1 MLVARR
7 LRDDPTVT
15 AFVPP
20 MDLSSRLRRLLRR
33 REITRSFTP
42 YRMSRPEG
50 NDRFSHHRSEHG
62 DSLLRQLPPCDV
74 INLHWIATFVDYQ
87 AFFPEVIRHT
97 PVVWRLPDMN
107 PFTGGCH
114 YDDGCGRFA
123 ERCGA
128 CPQLGSTDP
137 EDLSASIWRRKQA
150 IYGRIVPG
158 GVHIVATSRWMADQV
173 EGSVLLH
180 GFPVTIIPNGVDT
193 EDFSPRD
200 QRFARNLF
208 DIPQE
213 AKVVLFAATS
223 LDNRRK
229 GFELLVQALAR
240 IRDVPKL
247 LLVSVGRGKA
257 LIDGRIPH
265 VHLGHME
272 NDRSLSLAYSA
283 ADVFAIPSR
292 QEAFGLTA
300 LESLACG
307 TPVVGFAAGG
317 VPDMVRPGITGLL
330 APVHDVKALASAIVQ
345 VLQDPEARAEMA
357 ANCRRI
363 AVQEYA
369 LETQAQRYRALYEMV
384 LANHSRS
391 RTVR

>member
-20 MDLSSRLRRLLRR
+20 MDLSSRLHRLLRR
-33 REITRSFTP
+33 RKIARGFIP
-42 YRMSRPEG
+42 YRRSRPTG
-50 NDRFSHHRSEHG
+50 YDRFSDDRSEHG
-62 DSLLRQLPPCDV
+62 HSLLKQLHPCDV
-74 INLHWIATFVDYQ
+74 INLHWIGDFVDYQ
-87 AFFPEVIRHT
+87 AFFP
-97 PVVWRLPDMN
+97 VVTRRTTLIWRLPDMN

-114 YDDGCGRFA
+114 YDDGCGRFT
-123 ERCGA
+123 RHCGA
-128 CPQLGSTDP
+128 CPQLGSVDP
-137 EDLSASIWRRKQA
+137 SDLSAKIWRRKQV
-150 IYGRIVPG
+150 IYNGIAPGRL
-158 GVHIVATSRWMADQV
+158 HIVATSRWMADQI
-173 EGSVLLH
+173 EGSVLLR

-200 QRFARNLF
+200 RWISRNLF

-213 AKVVLFAATS
+213 ANVVLFAATS

-229 GFELLVQALAR
+229 GFELLVQALTR

-247 LLVSVGRGKA
+247 LLVSFGK
-257 LIDGRIPH
+257 GQPVVNGQVPH
-265 VHLGHME
+265 LHLGHLD
-272 NDRSLSLAYSA
+272 NDRSLSLIYSA
-283 ADVFAIPSR
+283 ADVFVIPSL

-317 VPDMVRPGITGLL
+317 IPDMVRPGITGLL
-330 APVHDVKALASAIVQ
+330 TPVRDVEALGRAISYLSQ
-345 VLQDPEARAEMA
+345 APEARAKMA

-363 AVQEYA
+363 AVDEYA
-369 LETQAQRYRALYEMV
+369 LETQAQRYIKLYQMI
-384 LANHSRS
+384 LSDRLGA
-391 RTVR
+391 